1 MQIYLK
7 TRTCIYIYD
16 ANPLMNDC
24 QCEHYKL
31 TSHKDCRSNY

>member
-1 MQIYLK
+1 MY
-7 TRTCIYIYD
+7 IYIYD

-31 TSHKDCRSNY
+31 TCHKDCRSNY